1 MIPLAAAVIGS
12 AVLGAVAG
20 EMQGRKTRQAQKDQ
34 MREQAKRDRLNM
46 LAAAYGINSQIS
58 PAPYMQPTGGQ
69 AMQGALMG
77 AQFAQMNKSLWEG
90 MGDTA
95 KGPDPSQLT
104 SYNQSPYSNY
114 YMGYDKNLYDATLA

>member
-46 LAAAYGINSQIS
+46 LAAAYGINSQLS
-58 PAPYMQPTGGQ
+58 PAPYMQPAGGQ
-69 AMQGALMG
+69 AMQGALGG
-77 AQFAQMNKSLWEG
+77 AQFAVMNPGLWND
-90 MGDTA
+90 MSKTNAKNPNVNLTA
-95 KGPDPSQLT
+95 
-104 SYNQSPYSNY
+104 YNQSPYGSY
-114 YMGYDKNLYDATLA
+114 YNNVDLYEA